1 MEAKGSTL
9 LKTTGYLFVI
19 LGVITLCIQIGG
31 MISDDIIGTIQGSVL
46 GQMFILDSG
55 RLAVGM
61 LVSVAE
67 IAVGYLGVKM
77 ASNLLYTRTL
87 KWYGFGMIV
96 LFILEAFF
104 YYSENGNL
112 NWIAYVI
119 VIALSVLYLIGA
131 YLNEK
136 SVKNQ

>member
-9 LKTTGYLFVI
+9 LKTTGNLFVI

-87 KWYGFGMIV
+87 KWYGFGMIA

>member
-67 IAVGYLGVKM
+67 IAVGYLGV
-77 ASNLLYTRTL
+77 
-87 KWYGFGMIV
+87 
-96 LFILEAFF
+96 
-104 YYSENGNL
+104 
-112 NWIAYVI
+112 
-119 VIALSVLYLIGA
+119 
-131 YLNEK
+131 
-136 SVKNQ
+136 

>member
-77 ASNLLYTRTL
+77 ASNLLYIRTL
-87 KWYGFGMIV
+87 K
-96 LFILEAFF
+96 
-104 YYSENGNL
+104 
-112 NWIAYVI
+112 
-119 VIALSVLYLIGA
+119 
-131 YLNEK
+131 
-136 SVKNQ
+136 

>member
-1 MEAKGSTL
+1 
-9 LKTTGYLFVI
+9 
-19 LGVITLCIQIGG
+19 
-31 MISDDIIGTIQGSVL
+31 MI
-46 GQMFILDSG
+46 
-55 RLAVGM
+55 A
-61 LVSVAE
+61 
-67 IAVGYLGVKM
+67 
-77 ASNLLYTRTL
+77 
-87 KWYGFGMIV
+87 

-112 NWIAYVI
+112 NWIAYLI

>member
-112 NWIAYVI
+112 NWIAYLI